1 MVIAH
6 AHRPNPSTSD
16 CIGIFAGSPTSQ
28 ITNAT
33 SNNIE
38 DLLRMVLFPH
48 LLPTLPKNSK
58 ERSERLRR
66 PCKTIVGAK
75 FELTN

>member
-1 MVIAH
+1 MVMAH

-16 CIGIFAGSPTSQ
+16 CISVFAGSPTSQ
-28 ITNAT
+28 ITKAT
-33 SNNIE
+33 STNIE

-48 LLPTLPKNSK
+48 LLPTLPKL
-58 ERSERLRR
+58 ERTIRTFCR

>member
-58 ERSERLRR
+58 E
-66 PCKTIVGAK
+66 
-75 FELTN
+75 